1 MLNEHLPTELLN
13 LIHGIMLRE
22 SMQDKHLN
30 SLIEKFRYDY
40 IHVAMSK
47 IKLTFDD
54 YYKAADEYRKNGLF
68 EFSEALLT
76 RCN

>member
-13 LIHGIMLRE
+13 LIHGIILRE

-47 IKLTFDD
+47 VKLTFED
-54 YYKAADEYRKNGLF
+54 YYKAADEYRKNGLC
-68 EFSEALLT
+68 EFAEALLT